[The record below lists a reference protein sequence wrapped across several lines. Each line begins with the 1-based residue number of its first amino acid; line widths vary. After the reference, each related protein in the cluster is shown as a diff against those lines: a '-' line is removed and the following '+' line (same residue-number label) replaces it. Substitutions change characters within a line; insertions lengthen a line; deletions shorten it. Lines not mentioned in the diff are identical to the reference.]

1 MACLLSKISFI
12 RKIHR
17 FFFRLYLEKKRKL
30 NIVKTLWFNISFY
43 HGSRPNT
50 FRFSYTDH

>member
-17 FFFRLYLEKKRKL
+17 FFFRLYLEKKTEVEYRQ
-30 NIVKTLWFNISFY
+30 NPVVQY
-43 HGSRPNT
+43 
-50 FRFSYTDH
+50 

>member
-17 FFFRLYLEKKRKL
+17 FFLQIIFRKKTEVEYRQ
-30 NIVKTLWFNISFY
+30 NPVVQY
-43 HGSRPNT
+43 
-50 FRFSYTDH
+50 